1 MSNILRYVNSSQFN
15 YIPTQKVLRSD
26 LQYVSFQKIQIQV
39 RTIKCKLMS
48 FLLKLII
55 LKMTF
60 IFYLKP

>member
-1 MSNILRYVNSSQFN
+1 MSNILRFINSSLCEN
-15 YIPTQKVLRSD
+15 IPIQKVLRSD
-26 LQYVSFQKIQIQV
+26 LQYVNFQKIQIKV